1 MDVSN
6 TATIGRSHRGLDSLR
21 DLQTLLAQSSLDD
34 SEQGPKPDND
44 DDDASVSDVEDID
57 SETAMNTVY
66 NLLSELGVLNRSNRR
81 AAELLA
87 EKFSVLQEQVS
98 QAESTHSGEN
108 TESNDVGHLV
118 PTGSPRSDLFHTPP
132 TTIGSAHASMRLTS
146 PVPVPR
152 IIPPLVEFAEHATQT
167 DVTSSDMHDMQT
179 NVARLGEENKVLR
192 VNVKLLV
199 QSVREQQDMAREYES
214 TLAKALQALR
224 SAAFERH
231 LEIED
236 VQRRYRELLDS
247 EVSLNRRLRSENA
260 DLKLALNNAAAAI
273 KFTLT
278 EDNTTHNDA
287 PDASSAE
294 LVRGI
299 YPVSMEASFQPF
311 TEFSDPDQEM
321 RLMCLTDSAYRRVM
335 PSLQEWYKGKQRLQ
349 ILARYLDRGHT
360 TTASTSDLAQAIQN
374 TMDEV
379 KLVEEKIDC
388 DVGQIEPGAFIFAT
402 PARGMPLSPNVA
414 MVPKTPTSTAL
425 PELHVDIPTY
435 GFESSEHDDIVDF
448 LIEFGS
454 AIELL
459 GLLERGWFPY
469 LATNCRGELKT
480 FVMDATL
487 LPRDTCWAVAER
499 AICEFFVED
508 LYKAQLSVK
517 LINMKPQAGEV
528 QRAYLLRVNSVYKKY
543 VRVTSDDGGQLLFW
557 VFHQRLSPDLRAHVD
572 QNLPARDS
580 MSFSDLLKISCDTRV
595 SRNPVDSGS
604 TMATNTFTIGQ
615 SNGKVPR
622 TKKWCSFHNSTTH
635 DEAKCKQRE
644 RGNSATWCSLHNT
657 SNHDESECRGVWKPR
672 GSTSQSKSRILRS
685 DTLNFVIQG

>member
-21 DLQTLLAQSSLDD
+21 DLQTMLAQSSLDD
-34 SEQGPKPDND
+34 SEKGPKSEND

-108 TESNDVGHLV
+108 TENNDVGHLV

-152 IIPPLVEFAEHATQT
+152 IIPPSVETAEHAAQT
-167 DVTSSDMHDMQT
+167 DVTSLDMHDMQA

-192 VNVKLLV
+192 INVKLLV

-278 EDNTTHNDA
+278 EDNSEPIH
-287 PDASSAE
+287 
-294 LVRGI
+294 GI

-311 TEFSDPDQEM
+311 TEFSDPDRQM
-321 RLMCLTDSAYRRVM
+321 RLMRLTDSAYRRAM
-335 PSLQEWYKGKQRLQ
+335 PSLQEWYKGRQRLQ

-360 TTASTSDLAQAIQN
+360 TTASASDLAQAIQK
-374 TMDEV
+374 TMDEAR
-379 KLVEEKIDC
+379 LVEEKIDC
-388 DVGQIEPGAFIFAT
+388 DVGQIEPGAFVFAT
-402 PARGMPLSPNVA
+402 PARGAPLSPNVS
-414 MVPKTPTSTAL
+414 MVPKTPTSATL
-425 PELHVDIPTY
+425 PELRVDIPTY
-435 GFESSEHDDIVDF
+435 GFESSKHDDIVDF

-469 LATNCRGELKT
+469 LATNCRGELKA
-480 FVMDATL
+480 FAMDSTL
-487 LPRDTCWAVAER
+487 LPRDTRWAVAER
-499 AICEFFVED
+499 AIWEYFVED
-508 LYKAQLSVK
+508 MYKAQLSVK

-528 QRAYLLRVNSVYKKY
+528 QRAYLLRVNNVYKKY
-543 VRVTSDDGGQLLFW
+543 VRVTGDNGGQLLFW

-595 SRNPVDSGS
+595 SCNPQHF
-604 TMATNTFTIGQ
+604 A
-615 SNGKVPR
+615 
-622 TKKWCSFHNSTTH
+622 
-635 DEAKCKQRE
+635 
-644 RGNSATWCSLHNT
+644 
-657 SNHDESECRGVWKPR
+657 NH
-672 GSTSQSKSRILRS
+672 I
-685 DTLNFVIQG
+685 I